1 MILNQIFDTSII
13 IHIIYSM
20 DSKHIALLLAVITAA
35 SVIFTQVDR
44 NSAVSEF
51 EAWKAH
57 HGIKYSSSFENAYRE
72 KVFLENKLKV
82 ELHNADKFKTYEQ
95 GLNQFSALTQ
105 EEFQQQFLGLVLPEN
120 FESVESL
127 SDDVEVGDV
136 DWTSQGAV
144 TGVKNQGSCGSCWAF
159 STTGA
164 LEGLSK
170 ISYGT
175 LQSFSEQQLVDC
187 SGSYGNQACNGG
199 LMDNAFKYVRDHGIV
214 QETEY
219 PYRAVKQTCQKT
231 AGGPFKI
238 SGFTDIKDCNTLANA
253 VAGRPISV
261 AVDATNWS
269 GYKSGIFNNC
279 KASLNHGVLLVG
291 VASDSWKVKNSW
303 GTSWG
308 ESGYIRLA
316 RGNTCGICN
325 VASYPNK

>member
-1 MILNQIFDTSII
+1 
-13 IHIIYSM
+13 M

-57 HGIKYSSSFENAYRE
+57 HSIKYSSSFENAYRE
-72 KVFLENKLKV
+72 KVFLENKLKA
-82 ELHNADKFKTYEQ
+82 ELHNADKFKTYEM

-136 DWTSQGAV
+136 DWSSQGAV
-144 TGVKNQGSCGSCWAF
+144 TPVKNQGSCGSCWAF

-170 ISYGT
+170 IAYGS
-175 LQSFSEQQLVDC
+175 LQNFSEQQLVDC

-219 PYRAVKQTCQKT
+219 PYKAVKQTCQKT

-291 VASDSWKVKNSW
+291 VASDAWKVKNSW
-303 GTSWG
+303 GASWG
-308 ESGYIRLA
+308 ESGYIRVA

>member
-1 MILNQIFDTSII
+1 
-13 IHIIYSM
+13 M

-35 SVIFTQVDR
+35 SVLFTQVDR
-44 NSAVSEF
+44 NSVVSEF

-57 HGIKYSSSFENAYRE
+57 HGIKYESAFENAYRE

-82 ELHNADKFKTYEQ
+82 ELHNADKYKTYEM

-127 SDDVEVGDV
+127 SDDADVGDV
-136 DWTSQGAV
+136 DWTTQGAV
-144 TGVKNQGSCGSCWAF
+144 TPVKNQGSCGSCWAF

-170 ISYGT
+170 VAYGK
-175 LQSFSEQQLVDC
+175 LQNFSEQQLVDC

-214 QETEY
+214 QEQEY
-219 PYRAVKQTCQKT
+219 PYKGVKQACQKN
-231 AGGPFKI
+231 AGDFKI

-269 GYKSGIFNNC
+269 PYKTGIFNNC
-279 KASLNHGVLLVG
+279 KTSLNHGVLLVG
-291 VASDSWKVKNSW
+291 VSAESWKVKNSW
-303 GTSWG
+303 GPSWG
-308 ESGYIRLA
+308 ESGFIRLS